1 MTSNNTFDSFHPKI
15 QEALKT
21 LGFTKPTQPQE
32 RAFPFIL
39 DGKHTLLIAP
49 TGSGK
54 TESAVLPVFQAIL
67 KKKQEKRTGIS
78 ALYITPLRA
87 LNRDMLSRIEV
98 LGKLLDI
105 KVQVRHGD
113 TPQSERQKQS
123 KNPPDFLI
131 TTPETLQAMF
141 TGSRLR
147 KNLESV
153 THVVVDEIHELA
165 GSKRGA
171 QLAVGLE
178 RLVELSGEFQR
189 IGLSATVGNPW
200 EIGKF
205 LAGAERDFTV
215 VMVPLLKLLEFD
227 VVSPQVSG
235 EAEDKEVMEIARTVG
250 CEPEF
255 ASQLRCIRN
264 IVEES
269 QSTLIF
275 VNTRQSAEALA
286 SGFRKMGA
294 SIGVHHGSL
303 SFEAR
308 IEAEETFKRGELRGL
323 ICTSSMELG
332 IDIGKVDRVVQYG
345 SPRQV
350 SRLLQR
356 VGRAGHKIH
365 EVSRGTII
373 SIEAD
378 DTAESMAI
386 TKAALEG
393 RVENIFPHVKS
404 LDVVANQIAGMVMDF
419 GEVKVEKIHS
429 ILRRAYI
436 FKDLSL
442 EELQRVVDQVSDY
455 KLVWRDEGSSAVK
468 KRKKSWQ
475 YYYDNLSMIPDEKK
489 YEIYDIVSGK
499 SVGTLDE
506 AFVVN
511 FASPGA
517 VFITKGDMWRVV
529 EMPDK
534 EREPGRDRIKVEP
547 VEGMGEVPS
556 WTGEEI
562 PVPFEVAQDVGK
574 LRAEIAELIIGE
586 PGHRVEADESVEP
599 ENLGE
604 FEDIGEFD
612 ELEGLDD
619 ETVAEKLREKYP
631 VDVHSVLELVRLVR
645 EHVEGGFPLPDADT
659 IVIEDEGEAVTLNA
673 CFGHNTNGT
682 LARVLT
688 SLLSARFG
696 SSVAQEVDPYRIRLT
711 LPRRVG
717 PVQIRD
723 MLLAIRPEH
732 VEPIIEMTL
741 KNTTLMKWKMVHVA
755 RKFGALSKDIEY
767 DRISMKKLLD
777 IYEGSSMYDEVVR
790 EIFHDMLDV
799 ERAKVVLERI
809 ASGGIAVEVSGP
821 TPIGSAG
828 FAMKKDLVAP
838 EKADRSIVLALKER
852 IMNDRVILFCTTC
865 KKWTSRRQVKNVP
878 EEIVCPVCDSRSIA
892 ALKPWEEEEIKL
904 VRKQG
909 KGSPISNEEKKRIQ
923 RVYRNASLVM
933 SQGNKAVIALASRGV
948 GPETASRVIAKLRVD
963 EEAFY
968 RDILKAERQYVKTKK
983 FW

>member
-1 MTSNNTFDSFHPKI
+1 MTFHNIFNSFHPKI
-15 QEALKT
+15 QEALQT
-21 LGFTKPTQPQE
+21 LGFTKPTEPQE
-32 RAFPFIL
+32 RAFPHIM

-54 TESAVLPVFQAIL
+54 TESAVLPVFNKIL
-67 KKKQEKRTGIS
+67 KKKPEARRGIS

-87 LNRDMLSRIEV
+87 LNRDMLSRIE
-98 LGKLLDI
+98 LMGKLLDI
-105 KVQVRHGD
+105 RVQVRHGD
-113 TPQSERQKQS
+113 TPQSERQRQARK
-123 KNPPDFLI
+123 PPDVLI

-147 KNLESV
+147 QNLETV
-153 THVVVDEIHELA
+153 THVVIDEIHELA

-178 RLVELSGEFQR
+178 RLVEISGEFQR

-200 EIGKF
+200 EIAKF
-205 LAGAERDFTV
+205 LAGTGRDFTV
-215 VMVPLLKLLEFD
+215 IEVALLKLLEFD
-227 VVSPQVSG
+227 VVNPEVSLSDRG
-235 EAEDKEVMEIARTVG
+235 EIQENTAREKEILRIANIVG
-250 CEPEF
+250 SEPEF
-255 ASQLRCIRN
+255 ASHLYCIGK
-264 IVEES
+264 IVEKS

-286 SGFRKMGA
+286 AGFRKLGA

-308 IEAEETFKRGELRGL
+308 IEAEDAFKSGALRGL

-332 IDIGKVDRVVQYG
+332 IDIGNVDRVVQYS

-356 VGRAGHKIH
+356 VGRAGHRLHAISH
-365 EVSRGTII
+365 GTII
-373 SIEAD
+373 SMEVD

-393 RVENIFPHVKS
+393 KVEEVTPHIKS
-404 LDVVANQIAGMVMDF
+404 LDVVANQITGMVMDF
-419 GEVKVEKIHS
+419 GEIRTEKILQ
-429 ILRRAYI
+429 ILRRTYP
-436 FKDLSL
+436 FRNLQL
-442 EELQRVVDQVSDY
+442 EELQRVVDQIGEYRLIWHEKGSD
-455 KLVWRDEGSSAVK
+455 LLK
-468 KRKKSWQ
+468 KRRKSWE
-475 YYYDNLSMIPDEKK
+475 YYYENLSMIPDEKK

-499 SVGTLDE
+499 SVGVLDE

-511 FASPGA
+511 FAEPGA
-517 VFITKGDMWRVV
+517 VFITKGSMWRVI
-529 EMPDK
+529 EMPDQ
-534 EREPGRDRIKVEP
+534 EREPGKDRIKVEP
-547 VEGMGEVPS
+547 VEGSGEVPS

-562 PVPFEVAQDVGK
+562 PVPFEVAQDVGR
-574 LRAEIAELIIGE
+574 LRAEIAAFI
-586 PGHRVEADESVEP
+586 R
-599 ENLGE
+599 
-604 FEDIGEFD
+604 ED
-612 ELEGLDD
+612 LDD
-619 ETVAEKLREKYP
+619 ETIAEKLQAKYP
-631 VDVHSVLELVRLVR
+631 VARNAVLEVIRLLR
-645 EHVEGGFPLPDADT
+645 DHVEGGFPLPDADT
-659 IVIEDEGEAVTLNA
+659 IVIEDERDTVTINA

-723 MLLAIRPEH
+723 MLLSLRPEH

-755 RKFGALSKDIEY
+755 RKFGALSRDIDY
-767 DRISMKKLLD
+767 DRISMKKLLE
-777 IYEGSSMYDEVVR
+777 IYEGSSMYDEVIR
-790 EIFHDMLDV
+790 EIFHDLLDV
-799 ERAKVVLERI
+799 SRAKEVLSRLAAGEIVI
-809 ASGGIAVEVSGP
+809 AVSGP

-838 EKADRSIVLALKER
+838 ERADRSIVLALKER
-852 IMNDRVILFCTTC
+852 IMNDRIILFCTNC
-865 KKWTSRRQVKNVP
+865 KQWTSRRQVKSVP
-878 EEIVCPVCDSRSIA
+878 EEIVCPVCSSQMIA
-892 ALKPWEEEEIKL
+892 ALKPWEEEEINL
-904 VRKQG
+904 VKKQA
-909 KGSPISNEEKKRIQ
+909 KKVKVTPEEKKRIQ
-923 RVYRNASLVM
+923 RVYRNASIVR
-933 SQGNKAVIALASRGV
+933 SQGKKAIIALASRGV
-948 GPETASRVIAKLRVD
+948 GPETASRVIEKMRVD

-968 RDILKAERQYVKTKK
+968 RDILVAERNYVKTKK
-983 FW
+983 FWE

>member
-1 MTSNNTFDSFHPKI
+1 MTFNNTFNSFHPKI

-21 LGFTKPTQPQE
+21 LGFTRPTEPQE
-32 RAFPFIL
+32 RAFPHIM

-54 TESAVLPVFQAIL
+54 TESAILPVFQSIL
-67 KKKQEKRTGIS
+67 KKKPEARRGIS

-98 LGKLLDI
+98 LGQMLDV

-113 TPQSERQKQS
+113 TPQSERQRQS
-123 KNPPDFLI
+123 RNPPDVLI

-147 KNLESV
+147 QNLETV

-171 QLAVGLE
+171 QLSVGLE
-178 RLVELSGEFQR
+178 RLVEISGEFQR

-200 EIGKF
+200 EVAKF
-205 LAGAERDFTV
+205 LAGANRDFTV
-215 VMVPLLKLLEFD
+215 IEVALLKLLEFD
-227 VVSPQVSG
+227 VVSPHLSG
-235 EAEDKEVMEIARTVG
+235 GGGAGDIAREKEVLEIAKTVG

-255 ASQLRCIRN
+255 ASHLLQIRK

-275 VNTRQSAEALA
+275 VNTRQSAEVLA
-286 SGFRKMGA
+286 AGFRKLGS

-308 IEAEETFKRGELRGL
+308 VEAEEEFKSGALRGL

-332 IDIGKVDRVVQYG
+332 IDIGNVDRVVQYG

-356 VGRAGHKIH
+356 VGRAGHRLH
-365 EVSRGTII
+365 EVSRGTIL
-373 SIEAD
+373 SMEAD

-393 RVENIFPHVKS
+393 RVEDISPHINS

-419 GEVKVEKIHS
+419 GEVGIDRIFRV
-429 ILRRAYI
+429 LRRAYP
-436 FKDLSL
+436 FRDLRI
-442 EELQRVVDQVSDY
+442 EELRRVVDQIGDY
-455 KLVWRDEGSSAVK
+455 KLVWHEKGSQVVK
-468 KRKKSWQ
+468 KRRKSWE

-489 YEIYDIVSGK
+489 YEIYDIVSGR
-499 SVGTLDE
+499 SIGLLDE

-511 FASPGA
+511 FAEPGA
-517 VFITKGDMWRVV
+517 VFITKGDMWRVI
-529 EMPDK
+529 EMPDR
-534 EREPGRDRIKVEP
+534 EREPDRDRIKVEP

-574 LRAEIAELIIGE
+574 LRSEVAALI
-586 PGHRVEADESVEP
+586 H
-599 ENLGE
+599 
-604 FEDIGEFD
+604 
-612 ELEGLDD
+612 EGLED
-619 ETVAEKLREKYP
+619 EQIAEKLRLKYP
-631 VDVHSVLELVRLVR
+631 VAKAAVLEVIRLLR
-645 EHVEGGFPLPDADT
+645 DHVEGNFPLPDADT
-659 IVIEDEGEAVTLNA
+659 IVIEDEGDAVTLNA

-717 PVQIRD
+717 PAQIRD
-723 MLLAIRPEH
+723 MLLSLRPEH

-755 RKFGALSKDIEY
+755 RKFGALSRDVDY
-767 DRISMKKLLD
+767 DRISMKKLLE

-799 ERAKVVLERI
+799 PRAKEVLMKLAAGEI
-809 ASGGIAVEVSGP
+809 SVEVSGP

-852 IMNDRVILFCTTC
+852 IMNDNIILFCTTC
-865 KKWTSRRQVKNVP
+865 KKWTSHRQVKSVP
-878 EEIVCPVCDSRSIA
+878 EEIVCPVCESRMVA

-904 VRKQG
+904 VKKQG
-909 KGSPISNEEKKRIQ
+909 KGVPISAEEKKRIQ
-923 RVYRNASLVM
+923 RVYRNASIVN
-933 SQGNKAVIALASRGV
+933 SQGKKAVIALASRGV
-948 GPETASRVIAKLRVD
+948 GPETASRVIEKMRVD

-968 RDILKAERQYVKTKK
+968 RDILIAERNYVKTKK
-983 FW
+983 FWE

>member
-1 MTSNNTFDSFHPKI
+1 MTFHNIFNTFHPKI
-15 QEALKT
+15 QEAIKT
-21 LGFTKPTQPQE
+21 LGFTKPTEPQE
-32 RAFPFIL
+32 RSFPHIM

-54 TESAVLPVFQAIL
+54 TESAVLPVFDSIL
-67 KKKQEKRTGIS
+67 KKKPEARKGIS

-87 LNRDMLSRIEV
+87 LNRDMLSRIEI
-98 LGKLLDI
+98 LGQLLDI

-113 TPQSERQKQS
+113 TPQSERQRQS
-123 KNPPDFLI
+123 KNPPDVLI

-147 KNLESV
+147 QNLETV
-153 THVVVDEIHELA
+153 THVVIDEIHELA
-165 GSKRGA
+165 GSKRGT

-178 RLVELSGEFQR
+178 RLVEISGEFQR

-200 EIGKF
+200 EIAKF
-205 LAGAERDFTV
+205 LAGNGRDFTV
-215 VMVPLLKLLEFD
+215 IEVALLKLLEFD
-227 VVSPQVSG
+227 VVNPQVSEKG
-235 EAEDKEVMEIARTVG
+235 KIREKEVLEIAKTVG

-255 ASQLRCIRN
+255 ASHLLCIRK
-264 IVEES
+264 IVEDS

-286 SGFRKMGA
+286 AGFRKLGT

-308 IEAEETFKRGELRGL
+308 VEAEEAFKSGALKGL

-332 IDIGKVDRVVQYG
+332 IDIGNVDRVVQYG

-356 VGRAGHKIH
+356 VGRAGHKLHSI
-365 EVSRGTII
+365 SWGTII
-373 SIEAD
+373 SMEVD
-378 DTAESMAI
+378 DTAESMVI

-393 RVENIFPHVKS
+393 RVEEVSPHIKS

-419 GEVKVEKIHS
+419 GEIEIEKILK
-429 ILRRAYI
+429 ILQRTYPFR
-436 FKDLSL
+436 DLRL
-442 EELQRVVDQVSDY
+442 EELQRVVDQIGDY
-455 KLVWRDEGSSAVK
+455 KLVWREKGSNIVK
-468 KRKKSWQ
+468 RRRKSRE
-475 YYYDNLSMIPDEKK
+475 YYYENLSMIPDEKK

-499 SVGTLDE
+499 SVGVLDE

-511 FASPGA
+511 FAEQGA
-517 VFITKGDMWRVV
+517 VFITKGYMWRVV
-529 EMPDK
+529 EMPD
-534 EREPGRDRIKVEP
+534 REQGKDRIKVEP
-547 VEGMGEVPS
+547 VEGTGEVPS

-574 LRAEIAELIIGE
+574 LRAEIAAFIRAE
-586 PGHRVEADESVEP
+586 
-599 ENLGE
+599 
-604 FEDIGEFD
+604 
-612 ELEGLDD
+612 LDD
-619 ETVAEKLREKYP
+619 ESIAEKLQAKYP
-631 VDVHSVLELVRLVR
+631 VARNAVLELVRLVR

-659 IVIEDEGEAVTLNA
+659 IVIEDEGDAVTLNA

-696 SSVAQEVDPYRIRLT
+696 SSVAQEVDPYRIKLT

-717 PVQIRD
+717 SFQIRE
-723 MLLAIRPEH
+723 MLLSLRPEH

-741 KNTTLMKWKMVHVA
+741 KNTMLMKWKMVHVA
-755 RKFGALSKDIEY
+755 RKFGALSRDVDY
-767 DRISMKKLLD
+767 DRISMKKLLE
-777 IYEGSSMYDEVVR
+777 IYQGSSMYDEVIR
-790 EIFHDMLDV
+790 EIFHDLLDV
-799 ERAKVVLERI
+799 QRTKEVLKRLAAGEI
-809 ASGGIAVEVSGP
+809 SVEVSLP
-821 TPIGSAG
+821 TPIGSSG

-852 IMNDRVILFCTTC
+852 IMNDRIILFCTNC

-878 EEIVCPVCDSRSIA
+878 EEIICPVCESRMIA
-892 ALKPWEEEEIKL
+892 ALKPWEEEEINL
-904 VRKQG
+904 VKKQA
-909 KGSPISNEEKKRIQ
+909 KKVKVSPEEKKRIQ
-923 RVYRNASLVM
+923 RVYRNASIVR
-933 SQGNKAVIALASRGV
+933 SQGKKAVIALASRGV
-948 GPETASRVIAKLRVD
+948 GPDTASKVIEKMRVD

-968 RDILKAERQYVKTKK
+968 RDILVAERNYVKTKK
-983 FW
+983 FWE

>member
-1 MTSNNTFDSFHPKI
+1 MTFNNIFNTFHPKI
-15 QEALKT
+15 QGALNT
-21 LGFTKPTQPQE
+21 LGFKKPTEPQE
-32 RAFPFIL
+32 RAFPHIM

-54 TESAVLPVFQAIL
+54 TESAVLPVFHSIL
-67 KKKQEKRTGIS
+67 KKKPEARRGIS

-87 LNRDMLSRIEV
+87 LNRDMLSRIEN
-98 LGKLLDI
+98 LGQMLDI

-113 TPQSERQKQS
+113 TPQSERQRQS
-123 KNPPDFLI
+123 RNPPDVLI

-147 KNLESV
+147 QNLETV
-153 THVVVDEIHELA
+153 THVVIDEIHELA

-178 RLVELSGEFQR
+178 RLVEISGEFQR

-200 EIGKF
+200 EIAKF
-205 LAGAERDFTV
+205 LAGANRDFTV
-215 VMVPLLKLLEFD
+215 IEVALLKLLEFD
-227 VVSPQVSG
+227 VVSPHLSISG
-235 EAEDKEVMEIARTVG
+235 TAEEVDREKEVMEIARTVG

-255 ASQLRCIRN
+255 ASHLLCIKK
-264 IVEES
+264 IVEKS

-286 SGFRKMGA
+286 AGFRKLGA

-308 IEAEETFKRGELRGL
+308 VEAEEEFKAGALRGL

-332 IDIGKVDRVVQYG
+332 IDIGNVDRVVQYG

-356 VGRAGHKIH
+356 VGRAGHRLH
-365 EVSRGTII
+365 EVSHGTILTM
-373 SIEAD
+373 EAD

-393 RVENIFPHVKS
+393 RVEVISPHINS

-419 GEVKVEKIHS
+419 GEIGVDRIFRV
-429 ILRRAYI
+429 LRRTYT
-436 FKDLSL
+436 FKDLRI
-442 EELQRVVDQVSDY
+442 EELQRVVDQIGDY
-455 KLVWRDEGSSAVK
+455 KLVWKDKESNLLKR
-468 KRKKSWQ
+468 RKKSRE
-475 YYYDNLSMIPDEKK
+475 YYYENLSMIPDEKK
-489 YEIYDIVSGK
+489 YEIYDIVSGR
-499 SVGTLDE
+499 SIGVLDE

-511 FASPGA
+511 FAEPGA
-517 VFITKGDMWRVV
+517 VFITKGDMWRVI
-529 EMPDK
+529 EMPDR
-534 EREPGRDRIKVEP
+534 EREPDRDRIKVEP

-556 WTGEEI
+556 WSGEEI
-562 PVPFEVAQDVGK
+562 PVPFEVAQDVGT
-574 LRAEIAELIIGE
+574 LRAETAALI
-586 PGHRVEADESVEP
+586 R
-599 ENLGE
+599 
-604 FEDIGEFD
+604 
-612 ELEGLDD
+612 EGLDD
-619 ETVAEKLREKYP
+619 DEVAEKLQRKYP
-631 VDVHSVLELVRLVR
+631 VAKAAVLEVIRLLR
-645 EHVEGGFPLPDADT
+645 DHVEGNFPLPDADT
-659 IVIEDEGEAVTLNA
+659 IVIEDEGDAVTLNA

-711 LPRRVG
+711 LPRRIG
-717 PVQIRD
+717 AVQIRD
-723 MLLAIRPEH
+723 MLLSLRPEH

-755 RKFGALSKDIEY
+755 RKFGALSRDIDY
-767 DRISMKKLLD
+767 DRISMKKLLE

-799 ERAKVVLERI
+799 PRAKEVLMKI
-809 ASGGIAVEVSGP
+809 AAGEISIEVSGP

-828 FAMKKDLVAP
+828 FAMKRDLIAP

-852 IMNDRVILFCTTC
+852 IMNDKIILFCTNC
-865 KKWTSRRQVKNVP
+865 KKWTSHRQVKNVP
-878 EEIVCPVCDSRSIA
+878 EEIICPVCESQMVA
-892 ALKPWEEEEIKL
+892 ALKPWEEEEINL
-904 VRKQG
+904 VKKQAKQG
-909 KGSPISNEEKKRIQ
+909 KDAKVSPEEKKRIQ
-923 RVYRNASLVM
+923 RVYRNASIVRA
-933 SQGNKAVIALASRGV
+933 QGKKAVIALASRGI
-948 GPETASRVIAKLRVD
+948 GPETASRVIEKMRVD

-968 RDILKAERQYVKTKK
+968 RDILVAERNYVKTKK
-983 FW
+983 FWE

>member
-1 MTSNNTFDSFHPKI
+1 MTFHNIFNSFHPKI
-15 QEALKT
+15 QDALKT
-21 LGFTKPTQPQE
+21 LGFTKPTEPQE
-32 RAFPFIL
+32 RAFPHIM

-54 TESAVLPVFQAIL
+54 TESAVLPVFNSIL
-67 KKKQEKRTGIS
+67 KKKPEARRGIS

-87 LNRDMLSRIEV
+87 LNRDMLSRIEI

-113 TPQSERQKQS
+113 TPQSERQRQS
-123 KNPPDFLI
+123 RNPPDVLI

-147 KNLESV
+147 KNLETV

-178 RLVELSGEFQR
+178 RLVEISGEFQR

-200 EIGKF
+200 EIAKF
-205 LAGAERDFTV
+205 LAGTGRDFTV
-215 VMVPLLKLLEFD
+215 IEVALLKLLEFD
-227 VVSPQVSG
+227 VVNPEASG
-235 EAEDKEVMEIARTVG
+235 GGEIRDREILKIANIVG

-255 ASQLRCIRN
+255 ASHLLCIRK

-286 SGFRKMGA
+286 AGFRKLGA

-308 IEAEETFKRGELRGL
+308 VEAEEAFKSGTLRGL

-332 IDIGKVDRVVQYG
+332 IDIGNVDRVVQYG

-356 VGRAGHKIH
+356 VGRAGHRLH
-365 EVSRGTII
+365 EVSRGTIL
-373 SIEAD
+373 SMEVD

-393 RVENIFPHVKS
+393 RVEEVSPHVKS

-419 GEVKVEKIHS
+419 GEVGIDKVLR
-429 ILRRAYI
+429 ILRRTYP
-436 FKDLSL
+436 FRDLRV
-442 EELQRVVDQVSDY
+442 EELQRVVDQIGDY
-455 KLVWRDEGSSAVK
+455 RLVWHEKGSNMLK
-468 KRKKSWQ
+468 KRRKSWE
-475 YYYDNLSMIPDEKK
+475 YYYENLSMIPDEKK

-499 SVGTLDE
+499 SVGVLDE

-511 FASPGA
+511 FAEPGA
-517 VFITKGDMWRVV
+517 VFITKGYMWRVV
-529 EMPDK
+529 EMPDR
-534 EREPGRDRIKVEP
+534 EREQGKDRIKVEP

-562 PVPFEVAQDVGK
+562 PVPFEVAQGVGK
-574 LRAEIAELIIGE
+574 LRAEIAAFI
-586 PGHRVEADESVEP
+586 R
-599 ENLGE
+599 
-604 FEDIGEFD
+604 
-612 ELEGLDD
+612 EGLDD
-619 ETVAEKLREKYP
+619 EAVAEKLRAKYP
-631 VDVHSVLELVRLVR
+631 VTRNAALELIRLIR
-645 EHVEGGFPLPDADT
+645 DHVEGGFPLPDADT
-659 IVIEDEGEAVTLNA
+659 IVIEGKGDTVTLNA

-696 SSVAQEVDPYRIRLT
+696 GSVAQEVDPYRIRLT

-723 MLLAIRPEH
+723 MLLSLRPEH

-755 RKFGALSKDIEY
+755 RKFGALSRDVDY
-767 DRISMKKLLD
+767 DRISMKKLLE
-777 IYEGSSMYDEVVR
+777 IYQGSSMYDEVIR
-790 EIFHDMLDV
+790 EIFHDLLDV
-799 ERAKVVLERI
+799 PRAKEVLTKLAAGEI
-809 ASGGIAVEVSGP
+809 SIEVSPP

-828 FAMKKDLVAP
+828 FSMKKDLVAP

-852 IMNDRVILFCTTC
+852 IMNDKIVLFCTNC
-865 KKWTSRRQVKNVP
+865 KKWTSRRQVKSVP
-878 EEIVCPVCDSRSIA
+878 EEIVCPVCNSPMIA
-892 ALKPWEEEEIKL
+892 ALKPWEEEEINL
-904 VRKQG
+904 VKKQA
-909 KGSPISNEEKKRIQ
+909 KNVKVSAEEKKRIQ
-923 RVYRNASLVM
+923 RVYRNASIVR
-933 SQGNKAVIALASRGV
+933 SQGKKAVIALASRGI
-948 GPETASRVIAKLRVD
+948 GPETASRVIEKMRVD

-968 RDILKAERQYVKTKK
+968 RDILIAERNYVKTKK
-983 FW
+983 FWE

>member
-1 MTSNNTFDSFHPKI
+1 MTFNNIFNTFHPEI
-15 QEALKT
+15 QEALNT
-21 LGFTKPTQPQE
+21 LGFTKPTEPQE
-32 RAFPFIL
+32 RAFPHIM

-54 TESAVLPVFQAIL
+54 TESAVLPVFNAIL
-67 KKKQEKRTGIS
+67 KKKPEKRSGIS

-87 LNRDMLSRIEV
+87 LNRDMLSRIEI
-98 LGKLLDI
+98 LGQMLDI

-113 TPQSERQKQS
+113 TPQSERQRQS
-123 KNPPDFLI
+123 RNPPDVLI

-147 KNLESV
+147 QNLETV
-153 THVVVDEIHELA
+153 THVVIDEIHELA

-171 QLAVGLE
+171 QLSVGLE
-178 RLVELSGEFQR
+178 RLVEISGEFQR

-200 EIGKF
+200 EIAKF
-205 LAGAERDFTV
+205 LAGANRDFTV
-215 VMVPLLKLLEFD
+215 IEVALLKLLEFD
-227 VVSPQVSG
+227 VVSPHLSASG
-235 EAEDKEVMEIARTVG
+235 TAEETDREKEVMEIARTVG

-255 ASQLRCIRN
+255 ASHLLCIRK

-286 SGFRKMGA
+286 AGFRKLGA

-308 IEAEETFKRGELRGL
+308 VEAEEEFKSGALRGL

-332 IDIGKVDRVVQYG
+332 IDIGNVDRVVQYG

-356 VGRAGHKIH
+356 VGRAGHRLH
-365 EVSRGTII
+365 EISHGTII
-373 SIEAD
+373 SMEAD

-393 RVENIFPHVKS
+393 RVEAISPHINS

-419 GEVKVEKIHS
+419 GEIEIDRIFRV
-429 ILRRAYI
+429 LRRTYT
-436 FKDLSL
+436 FKDLRI
-442 EELQRVVDQVSDY
+442 EELQRVVDQIGDY
-455 KLVWRDEGSSAVK
+455 KLVWQDKDSNLLKR
-468 KRKKSWQ
+468 RKKSRE

-499 SVGTLDE
+499 SIGVLDE

-511 FASPGA
+511 FAEPGA
-517 VFITKGDMWRVV
+517 VFITKGDMWRVI
-529 EMPDK
+529 EMPDR
-534 EREPGRDRIKVEP
+534 EREPNRDRIKVEP

-574 LRAEIAELIIGE
+574 LRAETAALI
-586 PGHRVEADESVEP
+586 
-599 ENLGE
+599 
-604 FEDIGEFD
+604 
-612 ELEGLDD
+612 LEGLDD
-619 ETVAEKLREKYP
+619 EAVAEMLQRKYP
-631 VDVHSVLELVRLVR
+631 VEKAAVLEVIRLLR
-645 EHVEGGFPLPDADT
+645 DHVEGNFPLPDADT
-659 IVIEDEGEAVTLNA
+659 IVIEDEGDAVTLNA

-696 SSVAQEVDPYRIRLT
+696 SSVAQEVDPYRIRMT

-723 MLLAIRPEH
+723 MLLSLRPEH

-755 RKFGALSKDIEY
+755 RKFGALSRDIDY
-767 DRISMKKLLD
+767 DRISMKKLLE

-799 ERAKVVLERI
+799 PRAKEVLTKI
-809 ASGGIAVEVSGP
+809 AAGEISIEVSGP
-821 TPIGSAG
+821 TPIGSSG
-828 FAMKKDLVAP
+828 FAMKRDLIAP

-852 IMNDRVILFCTTC
+852 IMNDKIILFCTNC
-865 KKWTSRRQVKNVP
+865 KKWTSPRQVKSVP
-878 EEIVCPVCDSRSIA
+878 EEIVCPVCDSRMVA
-892 ALKPWEEEEIKL
+892 ALKPWEEEEINIVK
-904 VRKQG
+904 KQG
-909 KGSPISNEEKKRIQ
+909 KNLKVSPEEKKLIQ
-923 RVYRNASLVM
+923 RVYRNASIVRA
-933 SQGNKAVIALASRGV
+933 QGKKAVIALASRGM
-948 GPETASRVIAKLRVD
+948 GPETASRVIEKMRVD

-968 RDILKAERQYVKTKK
+968 RDILIAERNYVKTKK
-983 FW
+983 FWE

>member
-1 MTSNNTFDSFHPKI
+1 MTFNNIFNTFHPEI
-15 QEALKT
+15 QEALNT
-21 LGFTKPTQPQE
+21 LGFTKPTEPQE
-32 RAFPFIL
+32 RAFPHIM

-54 TESAVLPVFQAIL
+54 TESAVLPVFNAIL
-67 KKKQEKRTGIS
+67 KKKPEKRSGIS

-87 LNRDMLSRIEV
+87 LNRDMLSRIEI
-98 LGKLLDI
+98 LGQMLDI

-113 TPQSERQKQS
+113 TPQSERQRQS
-123 KNPPDFLI
+123 RNPPDVLI

-147 KNLESV
+147 QNLETV
-153 THVVVDEIHELA
+153 THVVIDEIHELA

-171 QLAVGLE
+171 QLSVGLE
-178 RLVELSGEFQR
+178 RLVEISGEFQR

-200 EIGKF
+200 EIAKF
-205 LAGAERDFTV
+205 LAGANRDFTV
-215 VMVPLLKLLEFD
+215 IEVALLKLLEFD
-227 VVSPQVSG
+227 VVSPHLSASG
-235 EAEDKEVMEIARTVG
+235 TAEETDREKEVMEIARTVG

-255 ASQLRCIRN
+255 ASHLLCIRK

-286 SGFRKMGA
+286 AGFRKLGA

-308 IEAEETFKRGELRGL
+308 VEAEEEFKSGALRGL

-332 IDIGKVDRVVQYG
+332 IDIGNVDRVVQYG

-356 VGRAGHKIH
+356 VGRAGHRLH
-365 EVSRGTII
+365 EISHGTII
-373 SIEAD
+373 SMEAD

-393 RVENIFPHVKS
+393 RVEAISPHINS

-419 GEVKVEKIHS
+419 GEIGIDRIFRV
-429 ILRRAYI
+429 LRRTYT
-436 FKDLSL
+436 FKDLRI
-442 EELQRVVDQVSDY
+442 EELQRVVDQIGDY
-455 KLVWRDEGSSAVK
+455 KLVWHDKDSNLLKR
-468 KRKKSWQ
+468 RKKSRE

-499 SVGTLDE
+499 SIGVLDE

-511 FASPGA
+511 FAEPGA
-517 VFITKGDMWRVV
+517 VFITKGDMWRVI
-529 EMPDK
+529 EMPDR
-534 EREPGRDRIKVEP
+534 EREPAKDRIKVEP

-574 LRAEIAELIIGE
+574 LRAETAALI
-586 PGHRVEADESVEP
+586 
-599 ENLGE
+599 
-604 FEDIGEFD
+604 
-612 ELEGLDD
+612 LEGLDD
-619 ETVAEKLREKYP
+619 EAVAEMLQRKYP
-631 VDVHSVLELVRLVR
+631 VEKAAVLEVIHILRD
-645 EHVEGGFPLPDADT
+645 HVEGNFPLPDADT
-659 IVIEDEGEAVTLNA
+659 IVIEDEGDAVTLNA

-723 MLLAIRPEH
+723 MLLSLRPEH

-755 RKFGALSKDIEY
+755 RKFGALSRDIDY
-767 DRISMKKLLD
+767 DRISMKKLLE

-799 ERAKVVLERI
+799 PRAKEVLMKI
-809 ASGGIAVEVSGP
+809 AAGEISIEVSGP

-828 FAMKKDLVAP
+828 FAMKRDLIAP

-852 IMNDRVILFCTTC
+852 IMNDKVILFCTNC
-865 KKWTSRRQVKNVP
+865 KKWTSHRQVKSVP
-878 EEIVCPVCDSRSIA
+878 EEIVCPVCESRMVA
-892 ALKPWEEEEIKL
+892 ALKPWEEEEINL
-904 VRKQG
+904 VKKQG
-909 KGSPISNEEKKRIQ
+909 KNLKVSPEEKKRIQ
-923 RVYRNASLVM
+923 RVYRNASIVR
-933 SQGNKAVIALASRGV
+933 SQGKKAVIALASRGI
-948 GPETASRVIAKLRVD
+948 GPETASRVIEKMRVD

-968 RDILKAERQYVKTKK
+968 RDILIAERNYVKTKK
-983 FW
+983 FWE

>member
-1 MTSNNTFDSFHPKI
+1 MSFNNIFNTFHPKI

-21 LGFTKPTQPQE
+21 LGFTKPTEPQE
-32 RAFPFIL
+32 RSFPHIM

-54 TESAVLPVFQAIL
+54 TESAVLPVFDNIL
-67 KKKQEKRTGIS
+67 RKKPEARKGIS

-98 LGKLLDI
+98 LGQLLDI

-113 TPQSERQKQS
+113 TPQSERQRQS
-123 KNPPDFLI
+123 RNPPDVLI

-147 KNLESV
+147 QNLETV
-153 THVVVDEIHELA
+153 THVVIDEIHELA
-165 GSKRGA
+165 GSKRGT

-178 RLVELSGEFQR
+178 RLVEISGEFQR

-200 EIGKF
+200 EIAKF
-205 LAGAERDFTV
+205 LAGNGRDFTV
-215 VMVPLLKLLEFD
+215 IEVALLKLLEFD
-227 VVSPQVSG
+227 VVNPQVSEG
-235 EAEDKEVMEIARTVG
+235 GKIREKEVLDIAKRVG

-255 ASQLRCIRN
+255 ASHLLCIRK

-286 SGFRKMGA
+286 SGFRKLGT

-308 IEAEETFKRGELRGL
+308 VEAEEAFKSGALRGL

-332 IDIGKVDRVVQYG
+332 IDIGKVDRVIQYG

-356 VGRAGHKIH
+356 VGRAGHKLHSI
-365 EVSRGTII
+365 SRGTII
-373 SIEAD
+373 SMEVD

-393 RVENIFPHVKS
+393 RVEEVSPHIKS
-404 LDVVANQIAGMVMDF
+404 LDVVANQITGMVMDF
-419 GEVKVEKIHS
+419 GDVKINK
-429 ILRRAYI
+429 ILRILQRTYP
-436 FKDLSL
+436 FRNLQP
-442 EELQRVVDQVSDY
+442 EELQRVVDQIGDY
-455 KLVWRDEGSSAVK
+455 KLVWHERGSNVVK
-468 KRKKSWQ
+468 RRRKSRE

-499 SVGTLDE
+499 SVGVLDE

-511 FASPGA
+511 FAEPGA
-517 VFITKGDMWRVV
+517 VFITKGYMWRVV
-529 EMPDK
+529 EMPEHEQGK
-534 EREPGRDRIKVEP
+534 DRIKVEP

-574 LRAEIAELIIGE
+574 LRSEIATFIRAE
-586 PGHRVEADESVEP
+586 
-599 ENLGE
+599 
-604 FEDIGEFD
+604 
-612 ELEGLDD
+612 LDD
-619 ETVAEKLREKYP
+619 EAIARQLQAKYR
-631 VDVHSVLELVRLVR
+631 VTRNAVLELIRLVR

-659 IVIEDEGEAVTLNA
+659 IVIEDEGDAVTLNA

-682 LARVLT
+682 LARVLV

-696 SSVAQEVDPYRIRLT
+696 SSVAQEVDPYRIKLT

-717 PVQIRD
+717 SFQIRD
-723 MLLAIRPEH
+723 MLLSLRPEH

-755 RKFGALSKDIEY
+755 RKFGALSKDIDY
-767 DRISMKKLLD
+767 DRISMKKLLE
-777 IYEGSSMYDEVVR
+777 IYQGSSMYDEVIR
-790 EIFHDMLDV
+790 EIFHDLLDV
-799 ERAKVVLERI
+799 PRTKEVLKKLAAGEI
-809 ASGGIAVEVSGP
+809 SVEVSLP

-852 IMNDRVILFCTTC
+852 IMNDRIVLFCTNC
-865 KKWTSRRQVKNVP
+865 KKWTSRRQVKSVP
-878 EEIVCPVCDSRSIA
+878 EEIICPVCESRMVA
-892 ALKPWEEEEIKL
+892 ALKPWEEEEINL
-904 VRKQG
+904 VKKQA
-909 KGSPISNEEKKRIQ
+909 KKVNVSAEEKKRIQ
-923 RVYRNASLVM
+923 RVYRNASIVR
-933 SQGNKAVIALASRGV
+933 SQGKKAVIALASRGI
-948 GPETASRVIAKLRVD
+948 GPDTASRVIEKMRVD

-968 RDILKAERQYVKTKK
+968 RDILIAERNYVKTKK
-983 FW
+983 FWE

>member
-1 MTSNNTFDSFHPKI
+1 MTFNNAFSFFHPKI
-15 QEALKT
+15 QEVLST
-21 LGFTKPTQPQE
+21 LGFIKPTEPQE
-32 RAFPFIL
+32 RAFPHIM

-54 TESAVLPVFQAIL
+54 TESAVLPVFHSIL
-67 KKKQEKRTGIS
+67 KKKPEARRGIS

-87 LNRDMLSRIEV
+87 LNRDMLSRIEL

-113 TPQSERQKQS
+113 TPQSERQRQS
-123 KNPPDFLI
+123 KTPPDVLI

-147 KNLESV
+147 KNLETV

-178 RLVELSGEFQR
+178 RLVEISGEFQR

-200 EIGKF
+200 EIAKF
-205 LAGAERDFTV
+205 LAGANRDFTV
-215 VMVPLLKLLEFD
+215 IEVALLKLLEFD
-227 VVSPQVSG
+227 VISPHLSG
-235 EAEDKEVMEIARTVG
+235 RGTAGDAGGDAGVGTAGEEQVMEIARTVG

-255 ASQLRCIRN
+255 ASHLFLIRK

-286 SGFRKMGA
+286 AGFRKLGA

-308 IEAEETFKRGELRGL
+308 VEAEEAFKSGALRGL

-332 IDIGKVDRVVQYG
+332 IDIGNVDRVIQYG

-356 VGRAGHKIH
+356 VGRAGHRLH

-373 SIEAD
+373 SMEVD

-393 RVENIFPHVKS
+393 RVEEISPHRNS

-419 GEVKVEKIHS
+419 GKVGIDR
-429 ILRRAYI
+429 ILRILGRTYT
-436 FKDLSL
+436 FKDLRI
-442 EELQRVVDQVSDY
+442 EDLQRVVDQIGDY
-455 KLVWRDEGSSAVK
+455 RLVWHEKGSNVVK
-468 KRKKSWQ
+468 KRRKSWE

-499 SVGTLDE
+499 SIGVLDE

-511 FASPGA
+511 FAQPGA
-517 VFITKGDMWRVV
+517 VFITKGDMWRVI
-529 EMPDK
+529 EMPDR
-534 EREPGRDRIKVEP
+534 EREPNRDRIKVEP

-562 PVPFEVAQDVGK
+562 PVPFEVAQGVGK
-574 LRAEIAELIIGE
+574 LRAEIAALL
-586 PGHRVEADESVEP
+586 R
-599 ENLGE
+599 
-604 FEDIGEFD
+604 
-612 ELEGLDD
+612 EGFDD
-619 ETVAEKLREKYP
+619 EAIAEKLQLKYP
-631 VDVHSVLELVRLVR
+631 VARTAVLELIRLLR
-645 EHVEGGFPLPDADT
+645 DHVEGGFPLPDADT
-659 IVIEDEGEAVTLNA
+659 IVIEDEGDAVTLNA

-723 MLLAIRPEH
+723 MLLSLRPEH

-755 RKFGALSKDIEY
+755 RKFGALSRNIDY
-767 DRISMKKLLD
+767 DRISMKKLLE
-777 IYEGSSMYDEVVR
+777 IYEGSSMYEEVVR

-799 ERAKVVLERI
+799 SRAKEVLTKLAAGE
-809 ASGGIAVEVSGP
+809 IAVEVSGP

-828 FAMKKDLVAP
+828 FAMKRDLVAP

-852 IMNDRVILFCTTC
+852 IMNDNIILFCTTC
-865 KKWTSRRQVKNVP
+865 KKWTSRRQVKNAP
-878 EEIVCPVCDSRSIA
+878 EEIICPVCDSRMVA
-892 ALKPWEEEEIKL
+892 ALKPWEDEEIKL

-909 KGSPISNEEKKRIQ
+909 KGVPISAEEKKRIQ
-923 RVYRNASLVM
+923 RVYRNASIVN
-933 SQGNKAVIALASRGV
+933 SQGKKAVIALASRGV
-948 GPETASRVIAKLRVD
+948 GPETASRVIEKLRVD

-968 RDILKAERQYVKTKK
+968 RDILKAERNYVKTKK

>member
-1 MTSNNTFDSFHPKI
+1 MTFNNTFDSFHPRI

-21 LGFTKPTQPQE
+21 LGFTKPTEPQE

-39 DGKHTLLIAP
+39 DGKNTLLIAP

-54 TESAVLPVFQAIL
+54 TESAVLPVFHAIL
-67 KKKQEKRTGIS
+67 KKKQKKRSGIS

-113 TPQSERQKQS
+113 TPQSERQRQS

-205 LAGAERDFTV
+205 LAGSERDFTV

-235 EAEDKEVMEIARTVG
+235 EAEDREGMEREVLEIVRKVG

-255 ASQLRCIRN
+255 ASQLRCIRD

-308 IEAEETFKRGELRGL
+308 IEAEESFKGGELRGL

-332 IDIGKVDRVVQYG
+332 IDIGKVDRVIQYG

-356 VGRAGHKIH
+356 VGRAGHRIH
-365 EVSRGTII
+365 EVSRGTIL

-393 RVENIFPHVKS
+393 RVEKIFPHAKS

-419 GEVKVEKIHS
+419 GEVKVEKIYS

-436 FKDLSL
+436 FKDLSP

-455 KLVWRDEGSSAVK
+455 RLVWRDEGSPSVK

-562 PVPFEVAQDVGK
+562 PVPFEVAQDVGR
-574 LRAEIAELIIGE
+574 LRAEIAELIRGSAGSEE
-586 PGHRVEADESVEP
+586 P
-599 ENLGE
+599 
-604 FEDIGEFD
+604 D

-619 ETVAEKLREKYP
+619 EKAAEKLREKYP
-631 VDVHSVLELVRLVR
+631 VDVRSVLELVRLVR

-717 PVQIRD
+717 AVQIRD

-799 ERAKVVLERI
+799 ERAKEVLERI
-809 ASGGIAVEVSGP
+809 ASGEIAVEVSGP

-909 KGSPISNEEKKRIQ
+909 KGSPISNEEKKRVQ